1 MQGKINLLPLL
12 LSETRASIVIYLV
25 PIDFFFYF
33 HFIFI
38 LILIFMSIE
47 FTSVN
52 GLTNFLNSL
61 FIDEAIIICFNLC
74 FNFVSVLVF

>member
-25 PIDFFFYF
+25 PIDFFYF

-61 FIDEAIIICFNLC
+61 FIVEAIIICFILC

>member
-25 PIDFFFYF
+25 PIDFFYF

-61 FIDEAIIICFNLC
+61 FIDEAIIICFKLC

>member
-25 PIDFFFYF
+25 PIDFFYF

-52 GLTNFLNSL
+52 GLTNFLNSV

>member
-25 PIDFFFYF
+25 PIDFFYF

-61 FIDEAIIICFNLC
+61 FIDEAIINCFILC

>member
-25 PIDFFFYF
+25 PIDFFYF

>member
-25 PIDFFFYF
+25 PIDFFYF

-61 FIDEAIIICFNLC
+61 FIDEAIIICFILC

>member
-25 PIDFFFYF
+25 PIDFFIF